1 MRRLQIPHAE
11 SVKSMLQNAIGKSS
25 QAFFLHRLHCVTLV
39 CAGMG
44 CAEVAKA
51 FGDDRRSVQRWVSRF
66 LESGVDGL
74 RDSRSPGRPKK
85 LGSLQLQQLR
95 LTLQADRLAGVAPS
109 AWDAEALR
117 VEIEQRF
124 GITYSRKHC
133 GRLLDSLYFPGSKEV
148 MAEPRTTLVRD

>member
-1 MRRLQIPHAE
+1 MRRLRIPHAE
-11 SVKSMLQNAIGKSS
+11 SVRSMLQIAIGESS

-39 CAGMG
+39 CVGMS

-51 FGDDRRSVQRWVSRF
+51 FSDDRRSVQRWVSRF
-66 LESGVDGL
+66 LKSGIDGL

-85 LGSLQLQQLR
+85 LGPLQLQQLQ

-109 AWDAEALR
+109 AWNAETLR

-133 GRLLDSLYFPGSKEV
+133 GRLLDGLAFLGSKEV
-148 MAEPRTTLVRD
+148 MAEQRTTLVRN

>member
-1 MRRLQIPHAE
+1 MRRLRIPHAE
-11 SVKSMLQNAIGKSS
+11 SVRSMLQNVIGESS
-25 QAFFLHRLHCVTLV
+25 EAFFLHRLHCVTLV
-39 CAGMG
+39 CVGMS

-51 FGDDRRSVQRWVSRF
+51 FGDERRSVQRWVSHF
-66 LESGVDGL
+66 LESGIDGL

-85 LGSLQLQQLR
+85 LNSLQQQELR
-95 LTLQADRLAGVAPS
+95 VTLQADRLAGVVPS

-133 GRLLDSLYFPGSKEV
+133 GRLLDSLNFQGSKGV
-148 MAEPRTTLVRD
+148 MAEQGTTLVRK

>member
-1 MRRLQIPHAE
+1 MRRLRIPHPD
-11 SVKSMLQNAIGKSS
+11 SVKSMLQNAIDESS
-25 QAFFLHRLHCVTLV
+25 EAYFLHRLHCVTLV

-51 FGDDRRSVQRWVSRF
+51 FGGDRRSVQRWVSRF
-66 LESGVDGL
+66 LESGIDGL

-85 LGSLQLQQLR
+85 LNPLQLQQLR
-95 LTLQADRLAGVAPS
+95 LTLQTDRLAGVAPS

-133 GRLLDSLYFPGSKEV
+133 GRLLDSLYFPGAQEV
-148 MAEPRTTLVRD
+148 MAGQERTLVRN

>member
-1 MRRLQIPHAE
+1 MRKLRIPDAE
-11 SVKSMLQNAIGKSS
+11 SVRSMLQNLIGASS
-25 QAFFLHRLHCVTLV
+25 EAFFLHRLHCVTLI
-39 CAGMG
+39 CAGMS

-66 LESGVDGL
+66 LESGIDGL
-74 RDSRSPGRPKK
+74 RNGQSPGRPKK
-85 LGSLQLQQLR
+85 LGPLQLQQLR
-95 LTLQADRLAGVAPS
+95 LTLQADRLAGVAHS

-133 GRLLDSLYFPGSKEV
+133 GRLLDSLYFPGFKEI
-148 MAEPRTTLVRD
+148 M